1 MNTNQNNNN
10 ASVSPLV
17 GDLGGFI
24 IGIGETIVDIIFKNN
39 QPISAKPGGSTFNTL
54 ISLGRL
60 NVPCFFIS
68 EIGNDR
74 LGENAKQCLHENNI
88 PTDYMYQFSDGKS
101 PVALAFLDEN
111 NNADY
116 VFYKDYPKQRLN
128 IEFPSV
134 SPNDILI
141 FGSYFSVNPVLRNRI
156 LELLHSAKNNDAIIY
171 YDPNYRKS
179 HLPELPDLKDSIE
192 ENFAFADIIRGSDE
206 DFLNIYGENDID
218 TIYAKI
224 SRFCTNF
231 ICTKAEKRVFLYTK
245 NFTKTYSTPTI
256 KTISTVGAGDSFNAG
271 ILYGLKKLNISKQ
284 ELPDLPEE
292 KWDKLIEYAILFA
305 TDVCQSYENY
315 ISEKLVNELK

>member
-1 MNTNQNNNN
+1 MK
-10 ASVSPLV
+10 
-17 GDLGGFI
+17 I

-39 QPISAKPGGSTFNTL
+39 QPISAKSGGSTFNTL

-74 LGENAKQCLHENNI
+74 LGENVKQCLTENNI
-88 PTDYMYQFSDGKS
+88 STDYIYQFSAGKS
-101 PVALAFLDEN
+101 PVALAFLDEK

-116 VFYKDYPKQRLN
+116 IFHKDYPKQRLN
-128 IEFPSV
+128 ITFPTV
-134 SPNDILI
+134 NLNDILI
-141 FGSYFSVNPVLRNRI
+141 FGSYFSVNPALRNRV
-156 LELLHSAKNNDAIIY
+156 LELLHNAKNNDAIIY
-171 YDPNYRKS
+171 YDPNYRKA
-179 HLPELPDLKDSIE
+179 HLSELSNLKASIE
-192 ENFAFADIIRGSDE
+192 ENFVFADIIRGSDE
-206 DFLNIYGENDID
+206 DFLNIYEESDID
-218 TIYAKI
+218 AVYANI

-231 ICTKAEKRVFLYTK
+231 ICTKAEKGVFLYTK

-271 ILYGLKKLNISKQ
+271 ILYGLQKLNISKQ
-284 ELPDLPEE
+284 ELPDLSEE

-315 ISEKLVNELK
+315 ISKKLVNDLK

>member
-1 MNTNQNNNN
+1 MK
-10 ASVSPLV
+10 
-17 GDLGGFI
+17 I

-39 QPISAKPGGSTFNTL
+39 QPISATAGGSTFNTL

-60 NVPCFFIS
+60 NVSCFFIS

-74 LGENAKQCLHENNI
+74 LGENVKQCLHENNI
-88 PTDYMYQFSDGKS
+88 PIDYIYEFSDGKS

-116 VFYKDYPKQRLN
+116 IFYKDYPKKRLD

-134 SPNDILI
+134 NPNDILI
-141 FGSYFSVNPVLRNRI
+141 FGSYFSVNPVLRNRV
-156 LELLHSAKNNDAIIY
+156 LELLHNAKNNDAIIY

-179 HLPELPDLKDSIE
+179 HLPELSGLKHSIE

-206 DFLNIYGENDID
+206 DFLNICGENNID
-218 TIYAKI
+218 AVYAKI
-224 SRFCTNF
+224 SRFCSNF
-231 ICTKAEKRVFLYTK
+231 ICTKAEKGVSLYTK
-245 NFTKTYSTPTI
+245 DIVKFYSTPSI

-271 ILYGLKKLNISKQ
+271 ILYGLRKLNISKQ

-315 ISEKLVNELK
+315 ISKEFASQLK